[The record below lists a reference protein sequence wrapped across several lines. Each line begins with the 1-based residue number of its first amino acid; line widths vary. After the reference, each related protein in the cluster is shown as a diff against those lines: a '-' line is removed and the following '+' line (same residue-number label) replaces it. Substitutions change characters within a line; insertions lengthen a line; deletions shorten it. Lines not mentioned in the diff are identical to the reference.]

1 MNLWDFLKYSD
12 KYNVFKIF
20 TEDKEIYFSW
30 NGGNSELDDDR
41 TLLGYELADW
51 KVLSYKLDPDSLEI
65 EVFVAPDNQLMQN
78 YNHFPKTK
86 EERLNY
92 NKE

>member
-12 KYNVFKIF
+12 KYNVFKIY
-20 TEDKEIYFSW
+20 TKNTEIYFSW
-30 NGGNSELDDDR
+30 NGGSSELDDDR

-51 KVLSYKLDPDSLEI
+51 KVLSYKQYPNEI
-65 EVFVAPDNQLMQN
+65 KVFIELDNQEMCT